1 MDLSNET
8 FYLDNLKPEDAPSL
22 NQLMI
27 RNARHFQQ
35 YLPKTLSQNLSEN
48 ASKSY
53 IKNKSEAFKNKT
65 EFTFAIK
72 EKDTNNIAGLVI
84 LKNLDWNTKQGE
96 FAYCLGSKYSGNG
109 WMSKSVKATKDY
121 AFNELGLEKLQV
133 IIHHSNT
140 DSINVAKRSGF
151 TWIKT
156 LKKEFVSGKAVLD
169 MELYEIQKNDI

>member
-8 FYLDNLKPEDAPSL
+8 FYLDNLKSKDALSL

-35 YLPKTLSQNLSEN
+35 YLPKTLAQNLSED
-48 ASKSY
+48 ASKNY

-72 EKDTNNIAGLVI
+72 EKSTHNIAGLVI

-96 FAYCLGSKYSGNG
+96 FAYCLGNKYSGNG
-109 WMSKSVKATKDY
+109 WMSKSVQAAKNY
-121 AFNELGLEKLQV
+121 AFNKLGLEKLQV
-133 IIHHSNT
+133 IIHHTNT

-151 TWIKT
+151 TWVKT
-156 LKKEFVSGKAVLD
+156 LKKEHVSAKAVLD
-169 MELYEIQKNDI
+169 MELYEAKNDV